1 MRIGVAGIG
10 KMGAA
15 IAARLMEVGHEVAV
29 WNRTPDKAKAVAGAT
44 AVATPSD
51 LARRSEAVI
60 TILTDGAAIDAVYN
74 GPAGLLSGDVT
85 GKLFIEMS
93 TVPPKVETALAPKVE
108 AKNAVFVECPVGGS
122 TTPARQGKLLGLL
135 GGDAAA
141 AARALPILN
150 QLCRKVEHC
159 GPVGAGSSM
168 KLAINLPLMVAWQA
182 YGEAF
187 AIARDVGWE
196 PKRLLDLFVE
206 SNGANNGLK
215 MRADMIVA
223 MMENRDPGPTTFN
236 IADAVKD
243 LRTMVDTG
251 AAKGADMPATR
262 AALSAFEEANK
273 RGLGGGDGA
282 RQAVYWASRARAITS
297 QRFSFTQR
305 IGATMSVI
313 SLSQASTIVDV
324 ALKKARDTNLAPLTV
339 AVLDAGG
346 HLVAFKREDKSGL
359 LRYDIAY
366 GKAWGALGM
375 GFGSRTLAT
384 RAGKTPQFFTMLA
397 AASGGRMV
405 TNPGGVLIRD
415 AGGNVIGACGISG
428 DTSDKDEM
436 CAIAGI
442 EAAGLKA
449 DPGAD

>member
-1 MRIGVAGIG
+1 MLGERGMRVGVAGIG

-29 WNRTPDKAKAVAGAT
+29 WNRTPDKAKAVTGAS
-44 AVATPSD
+44 AVATPSE
-51 LARRSEAVI
+51 LAQRSEAVI
-60 TILTDGAAIDAVYN
+60 TILTDGTAIDAVYN
-74 GPAGLLSGDVT
+74 GPSGLLSGGVT
-85 GKLFIEMS
+85 DKLFIEMS
-93 TVPPKVETALAPKVE
+93 TVPPKVETALAPKVQ
-108 AKNAVFVECPVGGS
+108 AKSAVFVECPVGGS

-135 GGDAAA
+135 GGEAAA

-159 GPVGAGSSM
+159 GPVGSGSSM

-251 AAKGADMPATR
+251 AAKGADMPATK
-262 AALSAFEEANK
+262 AALSAFEEAYK
-273 RGLGGGDGA
+273 QGLGGGDGA
-282 RQAVYWASRARAITS
+282 RQSVYWASR
-297 QRFSFTQR
+297 
-305 IGATMSVI
+305 
-313 SLSQASTIVDV
+313 
-324 ALKKARDTNLAPLTV
+324 
-339 AVLDAGG
+339 
-346 HLVAFKREDKSGL
+346 
-359 LRYDIAY
+359 
-366 GKAWGALGM
+366 GKH
-375 GFGSRTLAT
+375 
-384 RAGKTPQFFTMLA
+384 
-397 AASGGRMV
+397 
-405 TNPGGVLIRD
+405 
-415 AGGNVIGACGISG
+415 
-428 DTSDKDEM
+428 
-436 CAIAGI
+436 
-442 EAAGLKA
+442 
-449 DPGAD
+449 

>member
-15 IAARLMEVGHEVAV
+15 IAARLMETGHEVTV
-29 WNRTPDKAKAVAGAT
+29 WNRTPDKAKAVSGAT

-51 LARRSEAVI
+51 LAQRSEAVI

-74 GPAGLLSGDVT
+74 GPSGLLSGDVT

-93 TVPPKVETALAPKVE
+93 TVPPKVETALAPKVA
-108 AKNAVFVECPVGGS
+108 AKNAGFVECPVGGS

-141 AARALPILN
+141 AARALPVLN

-282 RQAVYWASRARAITS
+282 RQAVYWASR
-297 QRFSFTQR
+297 
-305 IGATMSVI
+305 
-313 SLSQASTIVDV
+313 
-324 ALKKARDTNLAPLTV
+324 
-339 AVLDAGG
+339 
-346 HLVAFKREDKSGL
+346 
-359 LRYDIAY
+359 
-366 GKAWGALGM
+366 GK
-375 GFGSRTLAT
+375 
-384 RAGKTPQFFTMLA
+384 
-397 AASGGRMV
+397 
-405 TNPGGVLIRD
+405 
-415 AGGNVIGACGISG
+415 
-428 DTSDKDEM
+428 
-436 CAIAGI
+436 
-442 EAAGLKA
+442 
-449 DPGAD
+449 